1 MHKLLQRQLKRAFG
15 ASGAFPEG
23 LEPLLA
29 MVDEAYRQSDS
40 ERELQER
47 ALDLTCQELLE
58 GNRALQQE
66 RQEFLQLIE
75 GMPHLVA
82 ICREGRLLYINP
94 AGVRLLGST
103 SAKEVM
109 AKAVSELI
117 HPDDHALVAVQM
129 KAVEQA
135 ESRAL
140 AAEARFLRPGG
151 DSVTLEL
158 QALERV
164 QFEGIEGVLFIGTD
178 VSERKKMQERLMI
191 ADRMASVGS
200 LAAGVAHEINNPL
213 SYVVANLAHLEA
225 GAGKIF
231 SEEELADRACALR
244 EAREGAERVRTI
256 VRDLKAFSR
265 TSEEKGSS
273 IDVRRTLESS
283 TKLAW
288 NEVRHRARLVREY
301 GEVEPVLA
309 NEGQLGQ
316 VFLNLLINAAQALP
330 DGQAGQHEIHAK
342 TYMRDKKV
350 VVEVSDT
357 GPGIPAH
364 VLPRIFDP
372 FFTTKP
378 VGAGTGLGL
387 SICHGIVTSVGGVIE
402 VDSVIGRGSS
412 FRVVLP
418 ADLEAEVISLPAPKV
433 ARSSRR
439 LEVLVVDDEPS
450 VGSALCRLLGAQHQ
464 VAHEPNASGA
474 LRRLSAGERFD
485 VILCDLMMPE
495 ITGMDL
501 FARISAEW
509 PDQAEHVVF
518 CSAGAFTPG
527 ARAFLEST
535 PNPFLEKPFDFC
547 ALRNLLESVA
557 EQLDHQRETA

>member
-15 ASGAFPEG
+15 ADGAIPEG
-23 LEPLLA
+23 LQPLLA

-58 GNRALQQE
+58 GNRALQKE
-66 RQEFLQLIE
+66 RLEFLLLIE

-82 ICREGRLLYINP
+82 ICRAGRLLYINP
-94 AGVRLLGST
+94 AGVQLLGSP

-109 AKAVSELI
+109 TKAVIELI

-129 KAVEQA
+129 QAVEQA
-135 ESRAL
+135 GSRAL

-151 DSVTLEL
+151 DAVTLEL

-164 QFEGIEGVLFIGTD
+164 QFEGVEGVLFIGTD

-191 ADRMASVGS
+191 ADRMASVGT

-231 SEEELADRACALR
+231 SEEELADRACALS

-273 IDVRRTLESS
+273 VDVRRTLESS

-301 GEVEPVLA
+301 GEIEPVLA

-330 DGQAGQHEIHAK
+330 DGQADQHEIHAK
-342 TYMRDKKV
+342 TYMRGEKV
-350 VVEVSDT
+350 VVEISDT

-378 VGAGTGLGL
+378 IGAGTGLGL
-387 SICHGIVTSVGGVIE
+387 SICHGIVTSVGGEIE
-402 VDSVIGRGSS
+402 VDSVIGRGST

-418 ADLEAEVISLPAPKV
+418 ADAEAEVICLPEPKV
-433 ARSSRR
+433 VRSSRR
-439 LEVLVVDDEPS
+439 LEVLVIDDEPN
-450 VGSALCRLLGAQHQ
+450 VGAALCRLVGTQHQ
-464 VAHEPNASGA
+464 VVHEPKASGA
-474 LRRLSAGERFD
+474 LRRLIAGERFD

-495 ITGMDL
+495 ITGMD
-501 FARISAEW
+501 FFERVSSEW
-509 PDQAEHVVF
+509 PEQADHVVF
-518 CSAGAFTPG
+518 CSAGAFTPR

-535 PNPFLEKPFDFC
+535 PNPFLEKPFDLC
-547 ALRNLLESVA
+547 ALRTLLDCVA
-557 EQLDHQRETA
+557 QRLDRQRAG